1 MCRRYESWVFFS
13 ALRSACVK
21 AKIPAPTRRARM
33 PSARQRLRSIRDGTG
48 ENGGGAAYW
57 NRTSDPQL
65 RRLLLYPTELTPPH
79 AACVQ
84 SQVCTVQPALTL
96 RCALGDIIPAA
107 ARLRTKMLDC
117 MPAAC
122 MPRRPR
128 RLAGGR
134 AREPGGPP
142 CPSACLRAAAGRR
155 TSTYTEYSQ
164 QVRKIILSPR
174 APARLPLNSGHRE
187 ELSVQTVFRPF
198 IGDKRCIIWTA
209 GNLQGY

>member
-122 MPRRPR
+122 
-128 RLAGGR
+128 
-134 AREPGGPP
+134 
-142 CPSACLRAAAGRR
+142 RR